1 MAEELGSSQIRGS
14 LWGDHYVRN
23 LTGSQIPAVPKL
35 PVQVGHGDADTANDD
50 VDDDVYDDVY
60 DDGDDDGDGDG
71 DGGDIVDNVDCGH
84 ICGVLVAE
92 VVVFLACRILEYR
105 FDV

>member
-1 MAEELGSSQIRGS
+1 MAEELGGSSQIRGS

-35 PVQVGHGDADTANDD
+35 PVQVGDGDADTANDD

-60 DDGDDDGDGDG
+60 DDDDDGDDDNDDDGDGDG

-84 ICGVLVAE
+84 IWG
-92 VVVFLACRILEYR
+92 FSG
-105 FDV
+105 